1 MAILL
6 KTPLYERQQALGSRN
21 VGFCGW
27 DMPIQYAGILAEHKA
42 CREDVALFDTSHM
55 GEFFF
60 EGDIV
65 ASGMNEATTIDIDAL
80 PVGKCKYGFLLND
93 AGGVI
98 DDLIVYRLGE
108 RSLMIV
114 VNAARRETDLQTFR
128 DRMGSGTMTDRSVAY
143 AKLDLQG
150 PHAIKVLQPYVDI
163 DLLGMGFFS
172 FVQTEI
178 FGAPCLLSRTGYT
191 GELGFELYIDGATSV
206 RVWDALIADGVTP
219 AGLGARDALRLEMG
233 YSLYGNDLSETITPL
248 EANLGMFVNLK
259 RDYIGVDALR
269 AQKAAGLTRLL
280 MPFKTTSRR
289 SARKDFE
296 VYQQDHKVGI
306 VTSAAFSP
314 TLNVGIGLAMIDLEG
329 FEREAGIAL
338 RDSRGAIE
346 AQLASLPFIRRKND

>member
-1 MAILL
+1 METLL
-6 KTPLYERQQALGSRN
+6 KTPLHERQQALGSRN

-80 PVGKCKYGFLLND
+80 PVGKCKYGFLLNE

-114 VNAARRETDLQTFR
+114 VNAARREMDLYTFR
-128 DRMGSGTMTDRSVAY
+128 DRLGSGRMEDRSVAY

-150 PHAIKVLQPYVDI
+150 PHAIKVLQPYVDT
-163 DLLGMGFFS
+163 DLSAMGFFS
-172 FVQTEI
+172 FVQTAL

-191 GELGFELYIDGATSV
+191 GELGFELYLDAQTAVKI
-206 RVWDALIADGVTP
+206 WDALIADGVTP
-219 AGLGARDALRLEMG
+219 AGLGARDVLRLEMG

-269 AQKAAGLTRLL
+269 AQKEAGLTRLL
-280 MPFKTTSRR
+280 MPFKTAGRR

-296 VYQQDHKVGI
+296 VYQHERKAGI
-306 VTSAAFSP
+306 VTSAVFSP
-314 TLNVGIGLAMIDLEG
+314 TLQVGIGLAMIDLEG
-329 FEREAGIAL
+329 FDRDAAIAL
-338 RDSRGAIE
+338 RDNRGTIE
-346 AQLASLPFIRRKND
+346 AHIASLPFITKQA